1 MKRRIVGLLLALNM
15 VCLAGCT
22 AANSGGQGS
31 LAQGESTQQAALEA
45 SADSSA
51 NASDSSAAASTQ
63 SAGSTS
69 IYEKEWYKEAI
80 KSGLLSTGTNG
91 RLENFVNKLR
101 NGEKVTIAM
110 IGGSITEGGGVK
122 DTTKSYCDQFITML
136 GEQYPDAEIEYVNAG
151 VGGTPSA
158 LGIMRYDKDVTSL
171 CSETPDLVVVE
182 FAVNDYEEPTE
193 GRAYESLVRQ
203 ILEEDDETAVMLM
216 FAVFKS
222 KWNLEDLY
230 IPVGNL
236 YGLPMVSV
244 KDGTAAAFES
254 GDLSDSLYFS
264 DEYHPTAL
272 GHKIM
277 ADTMMN
283 LINEIDSKIK
293 TKTATDKIAP
303 VPETYYYSPDFLN
316 MKLVTSK
323 DSNGAKVST
332 GSFTLT
338 DTEVHQSVRSDEV
351 TFPDNWSRDVSG
363 NEPFVL
369 EANCKNILLDYKAA
383 NNSEYG
389 EAEVYVDGELM
400 LTIDANRADGWNNNN
415 VEIAFDDSKVSS
427 HKLEIKMAEG
437 SEDKKFTILAIAYS
451 DEEMNLTQDRS
462 AKAAASE
469 LAGTT
474 MLDVYKDSFK
484 LGVALPNNVF
494 NSMTDFDTT
503 VKDNFNSITCE
514 NEMKPESLLDKEASA
529 SGLPD
534 SYYEP
539 AVHFDNCQP
548 SINYCEE
555 NGIQMRLHTLVWHNQ
570 TPRWFFTEDY
580 TDDGDLVDRETML
593 RRMESYIKSVLTYF
607 DKEHPG
613 LIYAVDVVNE
623 AFDVGDGDENGIR
636 QKNNLWYEV
645 VGPDYYVRAFEYAS
659 KYASDDYSLFYNDY
673 SCMWK
678 GDLILENLS
687 EVKENG
693 WIDGIGMQSHLSTSD
708 DIDKFLETA
717 KSFLDA
723 GYEVQGTE
731 LDIGV
736 KSSTNA
742 EFQKQADL
750 YKAYFEGM
758 LELKNQGYNVTS
770 ITVWGIDDAHTWRSG
785 EDPLLFDK
793 DLKKK
798 DAYYAIIEDYES

>member
-1 MKRRIVGLLLALNM
+1 MKKRIIGLLLAINM
-15 VCLAGCT
+15 VCIAGCSAAENGGAGT
-22 AANSGGQGS
+22 ATSGQS
-31 LAQGESTQQAALEA
+31 ASTEALE
-45 SADSSA
+45 D
-51 NASDSSAAASTQ
+51 ASTSDTASSQ
-63 SAGSTS
+63 PDNTI
-69 IYEKEWYKEAI
+69 IYEREWYKEAV
-80 KSGLLSTGTNG
+80 KTGLLSTGSNG
-91 RLENFVNKLR
+91 RLENFIKKLQ
-101 NGEKVTIAM
+101 NGESVTVAM
-110 IGGSITEGGGVK
+110 IGGSITEGGGVN
-122 DTTKSYCDQFITML
+122 DVSKSYGDQFIASL
-136 GEQYPDAEIEYVNAG
+136 KEKYPDAEIEYVNAG

-158 LGIMRYDKDVTSL
+158 LGIMRYDKDVTSV
-171 CSETPDLVVVE
+171 CTKTPDLVLIE
-182 FAVNDYEEPTE
+182 FAVNDYQEPTE

-203 ILEEDDETAVMLM
+203 VLEEDDETAVMLM
-216 FAVFKS
+216 FSVFKS

-230 IPVGNL
+230 IPVGEL

-254 GDLSDSLYFS
+254 GDLTDSLYFS

-277 ADTMMN
+277 ADTLMN
-283 LINEIDSKIK
+283 LIDEVDEAITNN
-293 TKTATDKIAP
+293 TATSSIAK
-303 VPETYYYSPDFLN
+303 VPDTYYYSPDFLD

-323 DSNGAKVST
+323 DANGAEIET

-338 DTEVHQSVRSDEV
+338 DSEVHQTVRSDEV
-351 TFPDNWSRDVSG
+351 TFPDNWSHDVSA
-363 NEPFVL
+363 NDPFVM
-369 EANCKNILLDYKAA
+369 EVNCKNILLDYKAA

-389 EAEVYVDGELM
+389 EAEIYVDGELM
-400 LTIDANRADGWNNNN
+400 ATIDSNRSDGWNNNN
-415 VEIAFDDSKVSS
+415 VEIAFDSDEVAS

-437 SEDKKFTILAIAYS
+437 SEDKKFTILALAYS
-451 DEEMNLTQDRS
+451 DEEMTLTQDES
-462 AKAAASE
+462 AKALSQE
-469 LAGTT
+469 KEETDTT
-474 MLDVYKDSFK
+474 MLDVYGDSFK
-484 LGVALPNNVF
+484 LGVALPNGVF
-494 NSMTDFDTT
+494 YDMSTYDAT

-514 NEMKPESLLDKEASA
+514 NEMKPESLLDKDASA
-529 SGLPD
+529 KGLPD
-534 SYYEP
+534 SYYTP

-548 SINYCEE
+548 SIEYCEE
-555 NGIQMRLHTLVWHNQ
+555 NNISMRFHTLVWHSQ

-580 TDDGDLVDRETML
+580 TDGGDLVDRETML
-593 RRMESYIKSVLTYF
+593 KRMESYIETVLTYF
-607 DKEHPG
+607 EEEHPG

-645 VGPDYYVRAFEYAS
+645 VGPDYYIRAFEYAN
-659 KYASDDYSLFYNDY
+659 KYASDDMTLFYNDY
-673 SCMWK
+673 ACMWK

-717 KSFLDA
+717 KSFLEA

-736 KSSTNA
+736 KSKT
-742 EFQKQADL
+742 ETEYQKQADL
-750 YKAYFEGM
+750 YKAYFSGM
-758 LELKNQGYNVTS
+758 LELKDQGYNVTS

-793 DLKKK
+793 DLQKK
-798 DAYYAIIEDYES
+798 DAYYEIVSVSE

>member
-1 MKRRIVGLLLALNM
+1 MKKRIVGLLLAINM
-15 VCLAGCT
+15 VCIAGCS
-22 AANSGGQGS
+22 AANDSGAAS
-31 LAQGESTQQAALEA
+31 SAQGESSQEA
-45 SADSSA
+45 STQATTDASSE
-51 NASDSSAAASTQ
+51 ASDSSAAASTQ
-63 SAGSTS
+63 TSGSTN
-69 IYEKEWYKEAI
+69 IYEQEWYQEAI
-80 KSGLLSTGTNG
+80 EAGLLSTGTNG
-91 RLENFVNKLR
+91 RLENVVRKLR
-101 NGEKVTIAM
+101 DGEKVTIAM

-122 DTTKSYCDQFITML
+122 DVTKSYCDQFITML
-136 GEQYPDAEIEYVNAG
+136 EEKYPDAEIEYVNAG

-158 LGIMRYDKDVTSL
+158 LGIMRYDKDVTAN

-182 FAVNDYEEPTE
+182 FAVNDYQEPTE

-203 ILEEDDETAVMLM
+203 ILEQDEDTAVMLM
-216 FAVFKS
+216 FAVFKT

-254 GDLSDSLYFS
+254 GDLSDALYFS

-283 LINEIDSKIK
+283 LIDEIDKKVK
-293 TKTATDKIAP
+293 TGTATSKIAP
-303 VPETYYYSPDFLN
+303 VPDTYYYSPDFLN

-338 DTEVHQSVRSDEV
+338 DTEVHQSVRCDEV
-351 TFPDNWSRDVSG
+351 TFPDNWSHDVSG
-363 NEPFVL
+363 NDPFVM
-369 EANCKNILLDYKAA
+369 EVDCKNILLDFKAA

-400 LTIDANRADGWNNNN
+400 ATIDANRADGWNNNN
-415 VEIAFDDSKVSS
+415 VEIVFEDTEVAS
-427 HKLEIKMAEG
+427 HKLEIKMADG
-437 SEDKKFTILAIAYS
+437 SEDKKFTILALAYS
-451 DEEMNLTQDRS
+451 DEEMTYTQDRS

-474 MLDVYKDSFK
+474 MLDVYADAFK

-494 NSMTDFDTT
+494 NNMTAYDAA

-514 NEMKPESLLDKEASA
+514 NEMKPESLLDKDASA
-529 SGLPD
+529 KGLPD

-548 SINYCEE
+548 SIEYCEE
-555 NGIQMRLHTLVWHNQ
+555 NGIQMRLHTLVWHSQ

-580 TDDGDLVDRETML
+580 TDDGELVDRETML
-593 RRMESYIKSVLTYF
+593 KRMESYIKSVLTYF
-607 DKEHPG
+607 EEEHPG

-645 VGPDYYVRAFEYAS
+645 VGPDYYVRAFEYAN
-659 KYASDDYSLFYNDY
+659 KYASDEMTLFYNDY

-687 EVKENG
+687 EVKEKG

-717 KSFLDA
+717 KSFLEA

-736 KSSTNA
+736 KSDTTA
-742 EFQKQADL
+742 EYQKQADL
-750 YKAYFEGM
+750 YKAYFAGM
-758 LELKNQGYNVTS
+758 LELKNQGYNITS
-770 ITVWGIDDAHTWRSG
+770 ITVWGIDDAHTWRTG
-785 EDPLLFDK
+785 ENPLLFDK
-793 DLKKK
+793 DMQKK
-798 DAYYAIIEDYES
+798 DAYYAIIEE